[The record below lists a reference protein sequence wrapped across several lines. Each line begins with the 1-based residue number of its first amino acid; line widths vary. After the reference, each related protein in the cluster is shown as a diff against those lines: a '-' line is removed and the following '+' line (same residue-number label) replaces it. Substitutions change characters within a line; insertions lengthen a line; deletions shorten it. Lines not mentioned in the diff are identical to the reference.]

1 MTKGTPLARQGMKP
15 GMDCRQSPFHA
26 CLLAAFVAVAGCQA
40 TGGQTLT
47 RGAVFSAL
55 LPAGTAAASSSP
67 TALPA
72 QPLPVPQRLLRG
84 EVRVPPAFA
93 GVLGGTLVANAAGG
107 LVGNNAGGLVGN
119 AAGGLVSDAAGRH
132 AASVPRARA
141 TREVVTNA
149 LAQQPLANV
158 RVALVDARGVTL
170 QDVAGV
176 TLVTRTD
183 AAGRYILPRPPEG
196 RPARLLVGDRGD
208 AAFGRLVAAD
218 LASSSSTEADVDLGS
233 TLVARYC
240 LEQYVS
246 DQPDPEAALARV
258 PAAIE
263 ADTVA
268 RTRAVVADAADLLAE
283 RTSLDSRTVAL
294 AVDRLQTRHEVVKT
308 SFETLRKLLVVA
320 GLSNLGDG
328 EPATRVALSEVRDLL
343 EAPDGGLY
351 LNCPDDK
358 RIWWLKPDGTL
369 RALVGRV
376 GTATADDTPDIGMV
390 AKMTARPDGSL
401 ILLEEDR
408 KAGDIPL
415 LWRLTPRGTL
425 QAIPHGIQGLEAA
438 LPLDTDRLLLIS
450 TAIDQMATFWE
461 LEAGGSPRRLS
472 AVSLAQDWS
481 LSGFP
486 PAITQAALLPDGRVR
501 LATEL
506 FMASRVL
513 DIDPRT
519 GTMER
524 WFDGQPHRLPGPILL
539 PDGRVILTEGF
550 EAFRVL
556 ERPDTQSALQP
567 LPRQF
572 LLGWTPLLLDGS
584 GRLVLAQ
591 DRQVLR
597 LQDGRWS
604 VIAGVG
610 GQPDRETA
618 ISARDPRSFSV
629 LPDGRLVIV
638 DGSDL
643 VLQRPGESAI
653 ALVPQGKLDP
663 TSQEASNH
671 QALAVV
677 TDPRDGR
684 IFVRANVAGYVSS
697 DGPKDRIYEVAAD
710 GKATLRYE
718 TTTGIW
724 AMAVG
729 PDGDLYLTE
738 YQFLGPK
745 RVVAIDR
752 NGKAREV
759 MGASAPYFALSRVG
773 FDQDGTLHLED
784 STIGSAPD
792 YVRTRKV
799 LPIRD
804 GEVQAA
810 LAADAIFPEAV
821 DATGWFYEGLGIN
834 EGGLTGWKGDLV
846 RRHRTTGVIE
856 ALTGPSGRF
865 FTGSGVDDGV
875 AGARDPVFGPDGDL
889 YFLDMGNRQIK
900 RIPVEALTASASPAP

>member
-1 MTKGTPLARQGMKP
+1 M
-15 GMDCRQSPFHA
+15 
-26 CLLAAFVAVAGCQA
+26 
-40 TGGQTLT
+40 
-47 RGAVFSAL
+47 
-55 LPAGTAAASSSP
+55 
-67 TALPA
+67 
-72 QPLPVPQRLLRG
+72 
-84 EVRVPPAFA
+84 
-93 GVLGGTLVANAAGG
+93 
-107 LVGNNAGGLVGN
+107 
-119 AAGGLVSDAAGRH
+119 
-132 AASVPRARA
+132 
-141 TREVVTNA
+141 
-149 LAQQPLANV
+149 ANV
-158 RVALVDARGVTL
+158 RVALVDARGATL
-170 QDVAGV
+170 TDGVGVA
-176 TLVTRTD
+176 LVTRTD
-183 AAGRYILPRPPEG
+183 ATGRYTLPRPPEG
-196 RPARLLVGDRGD
+196 RPARLLVGDSGD
-208 AAFGRLVAAD
+208 AAFSRLVAAD

-283 RTSLDSRTVAL
+283 RTSLDPRTVAL
-294 AVDRLQTRHEVVKT
+294 AVDRLQTRHEAVKT
-308 SFETLRKLLVVA
+308 GFETLRKLLVVA

-358 RIWWLKPDGTL
+358 RIWWLKADGTL

-376 GTATADDTPDIGMV
+376 GTGSAEGTPDIGMV
-390 AKMTARPDGSL
+390 ARMTARRDGSL

-415 LWRLTPRGTL
+415 LWRLTPRATL
-425 QAIPHGIQGLEAA
+425 QSIPHGLVGLKAA
-438 LPLDTDRLLLIS
+438 LPLDNDRLLLIS

-461 LEAGGSPRRLS
+461 LEPGATPRRLS
-472 AVSLAQDWS
+472 AVSLAKDWS
-481 LSGFP
+481 LSDFP

-524 WFDGQPHRLPGPILL
+524 WFDGQPHKLPGPILL

-550 EAFRVL
+550 EAFRIL
-556 ERPDTQSALQP
+556 DRPDAPSALQP
-567 LPRQF
+567 MPRQF
-572 LLGWTPLLLDGS
+572 LLGWTPLLLDGAD
-584 GRLVLAQ
+584 RLVLAQ

-597 LQDGRWS
+597 LQDGTWS
-604 VIAGVG
+604 VIAGAG
-610 GQPDRETA
+610 QQPDRESA
-618 ISARDPRSFSV
+618 IGARDPRSFSV

-643 VLQRPGESAI
+643 VLQRPGEVAI
-653 ALVPQGKLDP
+653 TLLPAGSIDP
-663 TSQEASNH
+663 LSPVASNH
-671 QALAVV
+671 QALAVT
-677 TDPRDGR
+677 TDAKDGR
-684 IFVRANVAGYVSS
+684 IFVRTNVAGYIGP
-697 DGPKDRIYEVAAD
+697 DGPRDRIYEVGAD

-718 TTTGIW
+718 TSTGIW
-724 AMAVG
+724 EMAVG

-745 RVVAIDR
+745 RVVALDR
-752 NGKAREV
+752 DGVAREV
-759 MGASAPYFALSRVG
+759 LGATAPYFALSRVG
-773 FDQDGTLHLED
+773 FDQEGTLHLED

-799 LPIRD
+799 LPVRD

-810 LAADAIFPEAV
+810 LSSDAIFPEAV
-821 DATGWFYEGLGIN
+821 DTAGWFYEGLGIN

-846 RRHRTTGVIE
+846 RRHRTTGVTE
-856 ALTGPSGRF
+856 VLTGPSGRF

-875 AGARDPVFGPDGDL
+875 AGARDPVFGPNGDL

-900 RIPVEALTASASPAP
+900 RIPAEALAATASVMP